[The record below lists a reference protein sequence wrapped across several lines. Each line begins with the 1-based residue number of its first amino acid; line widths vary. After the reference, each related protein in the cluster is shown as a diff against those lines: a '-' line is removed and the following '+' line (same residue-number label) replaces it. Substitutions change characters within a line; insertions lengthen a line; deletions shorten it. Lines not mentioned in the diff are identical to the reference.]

1 MSWQDAFIVI
11 VIAQTLNAYNSAD
24 FKIYR
29 LHNAAELETCHT
41 VSANVIIQRR
51 RIHSLDILNGEW
63 YGETEH
69 CLILCEKKSEMQALH
84 PHDLFMSSLLKIAL
98 VQL

>member
-1 MSWQDAFIVI
+1 MRII
-11 VIAQTLNAYNSAD
+11 RPTLRY
-24 FKIYR
+24 I
-29 LHNAAELETCHT
+29 HT
-41 VSANVIIQRR
+41 DCIMQQYWKRAILLALMLLYERR
-51 RIHSLDILNGEW
+51 RIKSRYIKWREW

-69 CLILCEKKSEMQALH
+69 YYCLILCEKKSEMQALH